1 MEAIA
6 GDERIEENHSQP
18 FFAWLNNFGFEDS
31 FPRKSSDSQKDILSA
46 ATTDSKKEGS
56 LPAKDP
62 TLDDVDS
69 ILAKELHK

>member
-1 MEAIA
+1 MAAIT
-6 GDERIEENHSQP
+6 GDERIEENHPLP
-18 FFAWLNNFGFEDS
+18 FFAWIKSLGFEDS
-31 FPRKSSDSQKDILSA
+31 FPGELSDSQKDILSA